1 MDDRTEAPTAK
12 RRSEARQKGQ
22 VAKSVEV
29 NTALLVLMAFWL
41 LNISGG
47 RFYQGISLVMHRT
60 FSQLPTIEFTPE
72 VLFSGMQD
80 LAAAFLWI
88 LAPFALPLML
98 AGVVANVIQTGL
110 FFSGKVLKPEASKI
124 NPVNGFKKIFSTR
137 GMADLL
143 KSIIK
148 VLVVG
153 SVIYITVRDNFGVIL
168 ASSRMDLSAGVS
180 AMAGLTIEIGFRVA
194 AIMVVLAFIDYFYQK
209 YEHEKSLKM
218 TKQEV
223 REEAKQ
229 QENPQLKGRIRS
241 RQRQLAM
248 SRMMAAIP
256 EADVVITNPTH
267 YAVALK
273 YEQGTS
279 QAPVVL
285 AKGQRLVAQRIKN
298 RARENN
304 VPLVENKP
312 LARSLFKSVEV
323 GQAIPVELYKA
334 VAEVLAFVYR
344 LKPKGRKLATGR
356 REA

>member
-1 MDDRTEAPTAK
+1 MDDRTEAPTGK
-12 RRSEARQKGQ
+12 RRSEAREKGQ

-29 NTALLVLMAFWL
+29 NTALLVLVAFWL

-47 RFYQGISLVMHRT
+47 RFYQGISIVMHQS
-60 FSQLPTIEFTPE
+60 FSQLPTVEFTPE
-72 VLFSGMQD
+72 ELFSGLRG
-80 LAAAFLWI
+80 LASIFLWI

-98 AGVVANVIQTGL
+98 SGVVANVMQTGL
-110 FFSGKVLKPEASKI
+110 FFSGKVLKPEPNKI

-137 GMADLL
+137 GLADLL

-148 VLVVG
+148 VVVVG
-153 SVIYITVRDNFGVIL
+153 GVIYITVRDNFGIIL
-168 ASSRMDLSAGVS
+168 TSSRMELAAGVS

-194 AIMVVLAFIDYFYQK
+194 AIMILLAFTDYFYQR

-267 YAVALK
+267 FAVALK
-273 YEQGTS
+273 YEQGTA
-279 QAPVVL
+279 QAPMVL
-285 AKGQRLVAQRIKN
+285 AKGQRLIAQRIKA

-323 GQAIPVELYKA
+323 GQAIPVDLYKA

-344 LKPKGRKLATGR
+344 LKPANRKSVVAGRK
-356 REA
+356 